1 MKSGKFRKLIK
12 DKVFLTVMLLC
23 LVLLTTVAAAAV
35 INNQNKGENDNQYL
49 DLESPTNE
57 VADET
62 KTEPQEN
69 VADANESANQPAGN
83 DVGEQALVDA
93 DETGDASQVSGSDAD
108 LAANASEESDPGEAV
123 NGTVLSLDL
132 NFNAESKMQWPV
144 QGNLLR
150 EYSMDKTVYYA
161 TLEQYKVSPGIVI
174 QAEVGTPV
182 SVPFDA
188 QVMSIGSNEEI
199 GNYVVLSLGNEYRVI
214 LGQLKDINIAEGQF
228 VTAATVIA
236 SVNDPTK
243 YYSVEGANLY
253 LELLNGEAP
262 IDPLEFIQ

>member
-1 MKSGKFRKLIK
+1 MMKSGKFRKLIK

-93 DETGDASQVSGSDAD
+93 DETGDAFQVSGSDAD
-108 LAANASEESDPGEAV
+108 LAANAS
-123 NGTVLSLDL
+123 
-132 NFNAESKMQWPV
+132 
-144 QGNLLR
+144 
-150 EYSMDKTVYYA
+150 
-161 TLEQYKVSPGIVI
+161 
-174 QAEVGTPV
+174 
-182 SVPFDA
+182 
-188 QVMSIGSNEEI
+188 
-199 GNYVVLSLGNEYRVI
+199 
-214 LGQLKDINIAEGQF
+214 
-228 VTAATVIA
+228 
-236 SVNDPTK
+236 
-243 YYSVEGANLY
+243 
-253 LELLNGEAP
+253 
-262 IDPLEFIQ
+262 